1 MVEQPIVLLPDAEK
15 QPLSVYLSTINTG
28 EVGLAFAIATIYM
41 VPTLLLFLHGEEYLV
56 EGIATQGSVK
66 G

>member
-1 MVEQPIVLLPDAEK
+1 MPSNHLIFCCP
-15 QPLSVYLSTINTG
+15 
-28 EVGLAFAIATIYM
+28 
-41 VPTLLLFLHGEEYLV
+41 LLFLHGEEYLV

>member
-1 MVEQPIVLLPDAEK
+1 MCENAGKTTKIIVCQTTKKELVD
-15 QPLSVYLSTINTG
+15 
-28 EVGLAFAIATIYM
+28 
-41 VPTLLLFLHGEEYLV
+41 LLFLHGEEYLV